1 MHKHHFIWL
10 RKYPHR
16 TETWLQEKLDDG
28 FHIHHQ
34 DGNHANN
41 ASRNL
46 ILIEGNDHLELHGRP
61 VCWKDTLREGRARAK
76 AAGVKFGR
84 KTKLSALQQKEARS
98 RRDAGET
105 LKSMAN
111 SYGVS
116 VATICR
122 LCRRRHLSG
131 HPKS

>member
-16 TETWLQEKLDDG
+16 TETWFQEKPDDG

-41 ASRNL
+41 SPNNL
-46 ILIEGNDHLELHGRP
+46 LLIDGNDHFLLHKN
-61 VCWKDTLREGRARAK
+61 WSQSDKLKEGRAKAK

-84 KTKLSALQQKEARS
+84 KFKLSINERAQAIK
-98 RRDAGET
+98 RRGDGEP
-105 LKSMAN
+105 LASIAN

-116 VATICR
+116 NASIRR
-122 LCRRRHLSG
+122 LHSPTKNL
-131 HPKS
+131 